1 MSHEYPIKAMCE
13 VLAVSRSGYYQWRS
27 AQATARALHTEEIRA
42 KITSVHKAS
51 RGTYGSPRVT
61 VALHEQ
67 GETVGRN
74 RVARLM
80 KEAGLQGRQARRYRV
95 RTTDSAHHDPIA
107 PNLLAELPAPTKPD
121 TVWVTD
127 ITYVETGEGWLYVAG
142 VLDLYS
148 RRLIGWAMGS
158 SLETALPLA
167 ALHMALRRRR
177 PDAGLLHHSDRGCQ
191 YASAAYR
198 STLAEHGCIAS
209 MSRRGNCYDN
219 ATMESFW
226 STLKHELIY
235 RRRFATRDEA
245 TTAIFDYIESFYNR
259 TRLHSALGFK
269 SPLAYESN
277 LN

>member
-1 MSHEYPIKAMCE
+1 MAKFRCVCTCTSDRGAQEPDRAGACSLTLHVWQSASDGR
-13 VLAVSRSGYYQWRS
+13 LAS
-27 AQATARALHTEEIRA
+27 ARRAGGPQP
-42 KITSVHKAS
+42 
-51 RGTYGSPRVT
+51 RGPV
-61 VALHEQ
+61 
-67 GETVGRN
+67 N
-74 RVARLM
+74 
-80 KEAGLQGRQARRYRV
+80 GLQGRQARRYRV
-95 RTTDSAHHDPIA
+95 HTTDSRHNDPIA
-107 PNLLAELPAPTKPD
+107 PNLLAKTTPTQTD
-121 TVWVTD
+121 QVWVTD
-127 ITYVETGEGWLYVAG
+127 ITYVETAEGWLYLAG

-167 ALHMALRRRR
+167 ALQMALRQRR
-177 PDAGLLHHSDRGCQ
+177 PASGVLHHSDRGSQ
-191 YASAAYR
+191 YASSDYR
-198 STLAEHGCIAS
+198 RVLVKHGCIAS

-226 STLKHELIY
+226 STLKHELVY

-259 TRLHSALGFK
+259 TRLHSSLGFK